1 MRITVHRGTA
11 QIGGCV
17 TEYESGGWKL
27 FVDYGEQL
35 PGAPMSDKLLEIEGL
50 TCGDLSKS
58 ALLITHYHGDHIGKI
73 VDLAPELPI
82 FMGKISKEITLELA
96 SHLSGVSENH
106 RRLAK
111 RLESVS
117 TFTAGEEF
125 IFGEF
130 KIMPIV
136 IDHSAFDAYAFK
148 IEAKDML
155 TVFHTGD
162 FRTHGFRSSKLPK
175 VIEKYVGRVDYVVCE
190 ATNVN
195 RPDATQK
202 SEHELQKEFEKAFTE
217 SKYNVVYVSSTNID
231 RLFGLYH
238 AAVKAHRH
246 FYVDAYQKKI
256 MDIVAGQ
263 DNIWGKSRL
272 YNYVEGK
279 EPIVLQREGTE
290 FRINGKFKEHLEKF
304 GYVLIARSGD
314 RFDRLISEMPDCGR
328 RTFLSMWNGYLDAS
342 NAVYNPALAKS
353 MGNDYEY
360 LHTSGHCD
368 MESLGKM
375 FEMMRPK
382 AIIPIHTDNPRRFAE
397 IFSDKWPVII
407 LGDGESFAA
416 IRDPGFDVTLALV
429 LAYKEPDSSYE
440 VIENA
445 DNLKFRQTDFRCLGE
460 FQCWN
465 DADSALRHVVY
476 APLRL
481 LAYSIEAD
489 EDMSPWLYV
498 MFNPDFT
505 ELAEYN
511 NSGHSPEDGNFQNIT
526 PYSPGDRVLAIIDD
540 LIVPSIV
547 VGPLTIDYLRTEYEK
562 DNFIPKD
569 SFEDYLD
576 QMWDW
581 DWDMVIVRPLV
592 NLETPTGTIASYT
605 SVPRIHIFPYKDL
618 DS

>member
-1 MRITVHRGTA
+1 MKITVHRGSN

-17 TEYESGGWKL
+17 TEYESNGWRL

-35 PGAPMSDKLLEIEGL
+35 PGSSTSDKPFEVEGL
-50 TCGDLSKS
+50 IKGDLSKS

-73 VDLAPELPI
+73 AELSPKLPI
-82 FMGKISKEITLELA
+82 FMGAISKEIALELY
-96 SHLSGVSENH
+96 SHLGHISENH
-106 RRLAK
+106 RRIAK
-111 RLESVS
+111 RLETVN
-117 TFTAGEEF
+117 TFNAGEPF
-125 IFGEF
+125 TFGDF
-130 KIMPIV
+130 RITPIV
-136 IDHSAFDAYAFK
+136 IDHSAFDAYAFS
-148 IEAKDML
+148 IESKDTL
-155 TVFHTGD
+155 KAFHTGD

-238 AAVKAHRH
+238 AAVKAHRP

-279 EPIVLQREGTE
+279 EPKELHRDSEG
-290 FRINGKFKEHLEKF
+290 FKINDKFKQFLEKQ
-304 GYVLIARSGD
+304 GYVLIARAND
-314 RFDRLISEMPDCGR
+314 RFDSLLSEMPSAGR
-328 RTFLSMWNGYLDAS
+328 MTFFSMWKGYLDSSKA
-342 NAVYNPALAKS
+342 AYNPELAKS
-353 MGNDYEY
+353 VGNEYEY
-360 LHTSGHCD
+360 LHTSGHCN
-368 MESLGKM
+368 MESIDKLLDM
-375 FEMMRPK
+375 LNPK

-397 IFSDKWPVII
+397 IFSDKWPVI
-407 LGDGESFAA
+407 LLDDGESFTA
-416 IRDPGFDVTLALV
+416 IHDPGFDVTLALV
-429 LAYKEPDSSYE
+429 LAYKEPDCSYE

-465 DADSALRHVVY
+465 DADYALRHVVY
-476 APLRL
+476 APQRL

-505 ELAEYN
+505 ELSEYN
-511 NSGHSPEDGNFQNIT
+511 NGGHSPEGGNFQNIA
-526 PYSPGDRVLAIIDD
+526 PYSPGDRVLVIIDD
-540 LIVPSIV
+540 LLVPSIV
-547 VGPLTIDYLRTEYEK
+547 VGPLTNDYLRKEYEK
-562 DNFIPKD
+562 DDSIPKD

-581 DWDMVIVRPLV
+581 DWDKIIVRPLIKIKTP
-592 NLETPTGTIASYT
+592 LGEISSETP
-605 SVPRIHIFPYKDL
+605 VQRLNVFPYRDL
-618 DS
+618 

>member
-1 MRITVHRGTA
+1 MKITVHRGST

-17 TEYESGGWKL
+17 TEYESNGWRL

-35 PGAPMSDKLLEIEGL
+35 PGSSTSDKPFEVEGL
-50 TCGDLSKS
+50 TKGDLNKS

-73 VDLAPELPI
+73 AELSPELPI
-82 FMGKISKEITLELA
+82 FMGAISKEIALEL
-96 SHLSGVSENH
+96 SRHLGHVSENH
-106 RRLAK
+106 RRIAE
-111 RLESVS
+111 RLETVN
-117 TFTAGEEF
+117 TFTAGEPF
-125 IFGEF
+125 TFGDF
-130 KIMPIV
+130 MITPIV
-136 IDHSAFDAYAFK
+136 IDHSAFDAYAFS
-148 IEAKDML
+148 IESKDTL
-155 TVFHTGD
+155 KAFHTGD

-202 SEHELQKEFEKAFTE
+202 SEHELQKEFEKAFTDN
-217 SKYNVVYVSSTNID
+217 KYNVVYVSSTNLD

-238 AAVKAHRH
+238 AAVKAHRS

-279 EPIVLQREGTE
+279 EPKELHRDGAE
-290 FRINGKFKEHLEKF
+290 FKINDKFKRALEEY
-304 GYVLIARSGD
+304 GYVLIARAND
-314 RFDRLISEMPDCGR
+314 RFDSLLSEMPSTGR
-328 RTFLSMWNGYLDAS
+328 KTFFSMWKGYLDSSKA
-342 NAVYNPALAKS
+342 AYNPELAKS
-353 MGNDYEY
+353 LGNEYEY

-368 MESLGKM
+368 MESIDKLLDM
-375 FEMMRPK
+375 LNPK

-397 IFSDKWPVII
+397 IFSDKWPVI
-407 LGDGESFAA
+407 LLDDGESFTA

-429 LAYKEPDSSYE
+429 LAYKEPDCSYE

-465 DADSALRHVVY
+465 DADYALRHVVY
-476 APLRL
+476 APQRL

-505 ELAEYN
+505 ELSEYN
-511 NSGHSPEDGNFQNIT
+511 NGGHSPEGGNFQNIT

-540 LIVPSIV
+540 LLVPSIV
-547 VGPLTIDYLRTEYEK
+547 VGPLTNDYLRKEYEK
-562 DNFIPKD
+562 DDSIPKD

-581 DWDMVIVRPLV
+581 DWDKIIVRPLIKIKTP
-592 NLETPTGTIASYT
+592 LGEISSETP
-605 SVPRIHIFPYKDL
+605 VQRLNVFPYRDL
-618 DS
+618 